1 MKTYT
6 ISTTKHDITGKQI
19 DNYPGYDLAAD
30 NVNIALRRAVHHERY
45 LLSLDRDVIPGTI
58 ETTYNK
64 IYYTDLNWNEFY
76 IVVHADIM

>member
-30 NVNIALRRAVHHERY
+30 NVNIALLQAVNHAKY
-45 LLSLDRDVIPGTI
+45 LLSLDRNIIPCTI
-58 ETTYNK
+58 ETMYNK
-64 IYYTDLNWNEFY
+64 IFYTDVSGNEFY
-76 IVVHADIM
+76 IVVHAYIM